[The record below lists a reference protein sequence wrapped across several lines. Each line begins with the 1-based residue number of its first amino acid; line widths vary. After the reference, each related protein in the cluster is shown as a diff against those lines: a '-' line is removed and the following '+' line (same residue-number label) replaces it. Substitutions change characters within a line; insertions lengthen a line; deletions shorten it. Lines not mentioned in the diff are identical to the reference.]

1 MLCNWTWPCVCA
13 WLITGRDLALRR
25 SSGRRRQK
33 SLSHTK
39 YTRYLQQ
46 EDTRENGSIISKS
59 SCLIGPTVGC
69 TAATFI
75 SMYFWHLTFYHL
87 TFLMSW
93 GGSGGGAGPGV
104 EDGSGS
110 DEETNKK
117 RNLTSLKVTL
127 TLTCSTPREFIRWRS
142 AAVIKP
148 FCQSDCQWNFSF
160 FFFFILKLKAAP
172 PSPPWPSPLYSK
184 AAPQRLFTPVHG

>member
-13 WLITGRDLALRR
+13 WLIAGRDLALRR

-59 SCLIGPTVGC
+59 SRLIGPTVGC

-75 SMYFWHLTFYHL
+75 FMYFWHLTFYRL

-93 GGSGGGAGPGV
+93 GGSGGGAGWGWKTDLEV
-104 EDGSGS
+104 
-110 DEETNKK
+110 TK
-117 RNLTSLKVTL
+117 RL
-127 TLTCSTPREFIRWRS
+127 IRKGTWRHWRS
-142 AAVIKP
+142 RWLWHVLHP
-148 FCQSDCQWNFSF
+148 ESSSGDDQLRWLNRSVSRTVNGTFL

>member
-1 MLCNWTWPCVCA
+1 MCVRG
-13 WLITGRDLALRR
+13 WSQVVTSPSGDHQDGGVRTRTSLRSR
-25 SSGRRRQK
+25 HSHIRRYKRKWFNYFKIQ
-33 SLSHTK
+33 LSDWSNSRLH
-39 YTRYLQQ
+39 
-46 EDTRENGSIISKS
+46 
-59 SCLIGPTVGC
+59 SC
-69 TAATFI
+69 
-75 SMYFWHLTFYHL
+75 YFYIYVFLTFDIL
-87 TFLMSW
+87 SLDFPDVVGWEW
-93 GGSGGGAGPGV
+93 GRGGAGV

-160 FFFFILKLKAAP
+160 SFFFFILKLKAAP